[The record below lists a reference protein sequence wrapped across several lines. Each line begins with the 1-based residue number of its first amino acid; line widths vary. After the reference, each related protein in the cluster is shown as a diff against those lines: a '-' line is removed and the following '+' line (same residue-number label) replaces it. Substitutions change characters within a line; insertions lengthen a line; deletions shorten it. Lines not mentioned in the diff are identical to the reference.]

1 MKLDTKIK
9 KINNLVGDLEREVD
23 KICTSSDCKRMKSVK
38 KSKVKNSKVELE
50 QQVK

>member
-9 KINNLVGDLEREVD
+9 KINNLVGNLEREVD
-23 KICTSSDCKRMKSVK
+23 KICTGSGCKQVKAVK